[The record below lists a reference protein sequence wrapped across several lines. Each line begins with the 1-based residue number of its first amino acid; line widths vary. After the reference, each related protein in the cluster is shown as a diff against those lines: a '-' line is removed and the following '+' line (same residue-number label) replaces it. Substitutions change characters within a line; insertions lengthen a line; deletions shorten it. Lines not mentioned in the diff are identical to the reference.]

1 MCGGVPAVVMLS
13 SEEMVTPLK
22 KCLTL
27 GADAFRLK
35 PLNTTELNELVQYT
49 LRKRQYVTERL
60 SRSQSPLRSPNFRL
74 LDEAEQVLAVGR
86 RGRLRMGMY
95 HRGGTPVVIKE
106 LLVARG
112 PPPPPHPHLNK
123 VYDRIIDQGTAFEL
137 RQLCDRGEFFDM
149 LLEEHQVT
157 WLGLGPGLGLG

>member
-74 LDEAEQVLAVGR
+74 LDEAEQATIRVRVGARVRVRSDPNPNPNPNPNLGRVAQVLLLELVLVVDAPRLVELDVR
-86 RGRLRMGMY
+86 RGVL
-95 HRGGTPVVIKE
+95 
-106 LLVARG
+106 
-112 PPPPPHPHLNK
+112 
-123 VYDRIIDQGTAFEL
+123 
-137 RQLCDRGEFFDM
+137 
-149 LLEEHQVT
+149 HQV
-157 WLGLGPGLGLG
+157 PG

>member
-1 MCGGVPAVVMLS
+1 MLPGGCNADAVLPSLRTMCGGAPAVVMLS

-74 LDEAEQVLAVGR
+74 LDEAEQATIRVGV
-86 RGRLRMGMY
+86 G
-95 HRGGTPVVIKE
+95 
-106 LLVARG
+106 ARVRVG
-112 PPPPPHPHLNK
+112 IS
-123 VYDRIIDQGTAFEL
+123 VRA
-137 RQLCDRGEFFDM
+137 
-149 LLEEHQVT
+149 
-157 WLGLGPGLGLG
+157 GPGK